1 MKLFGKNK
9 KQFDYQSDVQLV
21 TALIAGQQAAFDY
34 VFDRYHELLHSI
46 IKSAFHIN
54 KKDDVERVFK
64 KRCVE
69 LQAFLLDND
78 GAKLKLFNSEESD
91 FKVWLATVSLLFFKN
106 TFRDENTAVVKGY
119 KGGDRTIYFERFK
132 YDFEQRIRETGENDS
147 DVIRQEAELLSD
159 DVFMHLS
166 KDNWRGLSTY
176 DPSRQ
181 TFDAWFGWVLH
192 NYAID
197 QFRKRIKK
205 SNEDV
210 YSSTHTKNN
219 EDDVIEQS
227 GLFRIDEQETVSKWE
242 QQIFI
247 VDDEEKEEL
256 IELLRKALKTLEPPR
271 YRDILMDLYF
281 EGKTYEEITERF
293 QVTKANAYNLV
304 SRALNCLKTKIEEEY
319 GLKTKR

>member
-9 KQFDYQSDVQLV
+9 KQFDYQSDAQLV
-21 TALIAGQQAAFDY
+21 AALIAGQQAAFDY
-34 VFDRYHELLHSI
+34 VFDRYHELLQCN
-46 IKSAFHIN
+46 IKSAFHIE
-54 KKDDVERVFK
+54 KEKAERIFK
-64 KRCVE
+64 KRCDE

-78 GAKLKLFNSEESD
+78 SAKLKLFNPDESD
-91 FKVWLATVSLLFFKN
+91 FNVWLATVSLSFFKK
-106 TFRDENTAVVKGY
+106 TFRDENSAVVEGY
-119 KGGDRTIYFERFK
+119 KGGDKAIFYERFK
-132 YDFEQRIRETGENDS
+132 YDFEKKIRETGEKDN
-147 DVIRQEAELLSD
+147 DVISQEAKLLSD
-159 DVFMHLS
+159 DLFIHLS
-166 KDNWRGLSTY
+166 KDNWRGLSSY

-181 TFDAWFGWVLH
+181 TFDVWFGWVLR

-210 YSSTHTKNN
+210 YSSIHSKKS

-242 QQIFI
+242 QQIFT

-281 EGKTYEEITERF
+281 EGKTYDEIIESY
-293 QVTKANAYNLV
+293 QVTKANAYNIV
-304 SRALNCLKTKIEEEY
+304 SRALDRLKTIIEEEY
-319 GLKTKR
+319 GLRTKR